1 MTMTQD
7 ATQLAAAKAQLV
19 EDFGKVVAD
28 TEALLASLGSV
39 SGEKAAAMRDS
50 LKANLETT
58 RVRLRELQAGV
69 VERASGAA
77 KEADAYVH
85 ENPWTAVGL
94 AAAVGVIVGLMI
106 SRR

>member
-1 MTMTQD
+1 MMMTQD

-28 TEALLASLGSV
+28 TEALLASLGSIG
-39 SGEKAAAMRDS
+39 GEKAAAMRDT
-50 LKANLETT
+50 LKANLDTT
-58 RVRLRELQAGV
+58 RARLKELQAGA
-69 VERASGAA
+69 VERASSAA

-85 ENPWTAVGL
+85 ENPWAAVGI